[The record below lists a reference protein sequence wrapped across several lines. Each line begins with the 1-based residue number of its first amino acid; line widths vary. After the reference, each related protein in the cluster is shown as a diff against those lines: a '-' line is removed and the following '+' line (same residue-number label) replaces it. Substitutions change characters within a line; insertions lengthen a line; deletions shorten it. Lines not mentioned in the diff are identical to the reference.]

1 MSPLSI
7 AMLTIGCIGGAIVQS
22 TTGFGFGIVSMVF
35 LPYMMGYLE
44 ATALAGLGAAVIS
57 ASVAIKN
64 WKKANFKIVAPLI
77 TAYAITMA
85 IALKIAKKSSNE
97 TLTKALGI
105 MLICVS
111 IYFMFF
117 NNKIRIKPT
126 FTNGLIAGALGGLG
140 AGFFSIGGP
149 PTVIYILSCTDD
161 KEEYR
166 SSQLV
171 YFTMTGIYSSGV
183 RIVNG
188 IVTKEVWIM
197 FGISI
202 IALLIGTYIGGVIFH
217 KINADKLKKLIYAV
231 MAVSGVTMLF

>member
-1 MSPLSI
+1 MSV

-22 TTGFGFGIVSMVF
+22 TTGFGFGIVSMAF
-35 LPYMMGYLE
+35 LPYMMDYLG
-44 ATALAGLGAAVIS
+44 ATALAGLGAMVIS
-57 ASVAIKN
+57 ASVAFKN
-64 WKKANFKIVAPLI
+64 WRKANLKIVLPLI
-77 TAYAITMA
+77 TAYAVTMA
-85 IALKIAKKSSNE
+85 VSLKIAKKSSNE

-105 MLICVS
+105 MLICMS

-126 FTNGLIAGALGGLG
+126 ITNGLIAGALGGIG

-161 KEEYR
+161 KEAYR
-166 SSQLV
+166 ANQLV

-202 IALLIGTYIGGVIFH
+202 VALLIGTYIGGVIFH
-217 KINADKLKKLIYAV
+217 RINANKLRKLIYGV
-231 MAVSGVTMLF
+231 MAVSGLTMLF